1 MINVLGGIGL
11 FLLGMT
17 MLTNGLKELAGDALK
32 KWLNR
37 FTGGTIS
44 SVLSGTFMT
53 MLVQSSTATTLITI
67 GFVSA
72 VSSHLSNR

>member
-32 KWLNR
+32 KMVEPVYRRHYKFGAIRYIDDNASAIFYSYYVDYNR
-37 FTGGTIS
+37 
-44 SVLSGTFMT
+44 LC
-53 MLVQSSTATTLITI
+53 
-67 GFVSA
+67 
-72 VSSHLSNR
+72 